1 MLRDD
6 ADAARKPRGDD
17 PAHTALGFRPDR
29 LLVGGR
35 SRAAERSS
43 MWREL
48 ATLVAN
54 HRDKQLAF
62 FCEQGFHKLT
72 EHFH

>member
-1 MLRDD
+1 MT
-6 ADAARKPRGDD
+6 PTP
-17 PAHTALGFRPDR
+17 PANLEAMTRHTALGFRPDR